1 MNYYDPTETDWFNE
15 SRTTLLGRI
24 RAANVIGMGGAGY
37 PAAEKIE
44 KGSKNAPCTII
55 ANGVESDP
63 GVSADQTLLN
73 QRLLDVI
80 TGLRIVGHIAH
91 TKQLHLVVTSS
102 DLVKKVS
109 RLNSTEI
116 KVHLIRPT
124 FQNGEEREL
133 IKLILQ
139 QQVEPSTYPT
149 DFGIIVFNVHTLF
162 AILEAVRGKKLSQ
175 RIMTVLGEDRWVKF
189 EEAIH
194 SVADTDQSL
203 RTGCYET
210 GHVAING
217 QQTVPTMNAISA
229 DTVDSALPCIK
240 CGWCTSACPLTLPVE
255 LYQSEFER
263 NQHSET
269 TRSSLYSC
277 NECGACVTVCPSHI
291 HLVDTIRQLR
301 TKLAGE
307 ELQLKRAAEARERY
321 EARVQRLQKQSSRE
335 TANRVERMHKT
346 HDWS

>member
-1 MNYYDPTETDWFNE
+1 MSSYDPTELDWFNE
-15 SRTTLLGRI
+15 SPTTLLDRI
-24 RAANVIGMGGAGY
+24 RDANVVGMGGAGY

-44 KGSKNAPCTII
+44 KGSRNAPCTII

-102 DLVKKVS
+102 DLVNKASK
-109 RLNSTEI
+109 LNSTEV

-139 QQVEPSTYPT
+139 KQVEPNSYPT

-162 AILEAVRGKKLSQ
+162 AILEAVRGKKLTQ

-189 EEAIH
+189 GEAIH
-194 SVADTDQSL
+194 SVVDVDQSL

-210 GHVAING
+210 GHVAINE
-217 QQTVPTMNAISA
+217 QQTVPTMNAIS
-229 DTVDSALPCIK
+229 VDASDVVFPCIK
-240 CGWCTSACPLTLPVE
+240 CGWCTSECPLTLPVE
-255 LYQSEFER
+255 LYQSDFER
-263 NQHSET
+263 NQISDT
-269 TRSSLYSC
+269 TRSTLYSC
-277 NECGACVTVCPSHI
+277 NECGACVTKCPSHI

-301 TKLAGE
+301 ADLAGE
-307 ELQLKRAAEARERY
+307 EFHVARAAVARKRY
-321 EARVQRLQKQSSRE
+321 EARVQRLQNQSSRE
-335 TANRVERMHKT
+335 TASRVERMHKT